1 MLSLLWNHYERR
13 KSNRTIRPTYAGRTE
28 GKIAARA
35 KDNGRSMNAEIIQI
49 LQDTVDGRIN
59 PLADD
64 DEIEKVYVEVIS
76 LDPSEM
82 SLEEFDANNEK
93 LDWLID
99 AFMQRIAEDTQRF
112 QSAIR
117 FKSQTKELIARQIHQ
132 QVLQKADYPSPN
144 KMSENNKKMSS

>member
-1 MLSLLWNHYERR
+1 MKGASL
-13 KSNRTIRPTYAGRTE
+13 
-28 GKIAARA
+28 IAPFGLRMPEELKEKVAERA
-35 KDNGRSMNAEIIQI
+35 KNNGRSMNAEIVQI

-64 DEIEKVYVEVIS
+64 DEIEKVYVDVIS

-82 SLEEFDANNEK
+82 SMEEFDANNEK

-99 AFMQRIAEDTQRF
+99 AFMQRISEDTQRF

-132 QVLQKADYPSPN
+132 QVLQKADYPSPS
-144 KMSENNKKMSS
+144 KMSENNKKK